1 MDSYLKPY
9 TLHLLME
16 FATPRISLPACASRL
31 IISSL
36 SKPTTMKPEMILQ
49 ADLLD
54 IVFDNRNKEYGA
66 YELRSHYERRLKKSL
81 SIIFISI
88 AVLILSVM
96 VKGYFFPNSH
106 SSIFDPIIPE
116 TTITPIDLTPPPIR
130 PKALSHSTKRYEQ
143 IAVTKPLITRAEVT
157 KTAPTINDISDKII
171 SNKEVSG
178 DKLLLGDPVQ
188 PNANVSG
195 SGSTV
200 KSEANAEEAKPLE
213 VAEVMPQFPGGVEAL
228 KRFLVRNLRMPEGD
242 MEAGMKVN
250 TLVRFV
256 VDKDGTVTGI
266 VLEKSGGKDFD
277 KEVERVIRKMPTWI
291 PGKQNGRNV
300 DVYFHLPVIFQVS
313 E

>member
-1 MDSYLKPY
+1 
-9 TLHLLME
+9 ME
-16 FATPRISLPACASRL
+16 FATLRISLPACASRL

-54 IVFDNRNKEYGA
+54 IIFDNRNKEYGA
-66 YELRSHYERRLKKSL
+66 YELRSHYEKRLKKSL
-81 SIIFISI
+81 SIIFISLMI
-88 AVLILSVM
+88 LILSVM
-96 VKGYFFPNSH
+96 VKSYFFPNSH
-106 SSIFDPIIPE
+106 SSILAPFIPD
-116 TTITPIDLTPPPIR
+116 TNITAIDLTQPPIK
-130 PKALSHSTKRYEQ
+130 PKQLPHPAKTYEQ

-157 KTAPTINDISDKII
+157 KAVPTIDDISDKII

-188 PNANVSG
+188 PNGNESG
-195 SGSTV
+195 AGPMA
-200 KSEANAEEAKPLE
+200 KSEANTEDAKPLDI
-213 VAEVMPQFPGGVEAL
+213 ADVMPQFPGGIEAL

-266 VLEKSGGKDFD
+266 LFEKSGGKDFD
-277 KEVERVIRKMPTWI
+277 KEVERVMHKMPTWI

-300 DVYFHLPVIFQVS
+300 AVYFHLPVIFQVP